1 MVANIT
7 RQEEELYQALK
18 PVVAPMGVDLL
29 DVDVRD
35 HQGDLA
41 LRIVIDDEDGVGVED
56 CGRIS
61 EQVSPVLEMEAPDLF
76 REAQL
81 EVTSPGVERRL
92 RRTDEFEHYAA
103 RRVAV
108 KCYAPYEGR
117 KNWSGTIR
125 DHTDDELT
133 IETDEGEI
141 ANIPLNQV
149 ASVRLEFNAEDYL
162 SGGNNKDG

>member
-7 RQEEELYQALK
+7 RQEEELYESLK
-18 PVVAPMGVDLL
+18 PVVTSMGVDLL

-35 HQGDLA
+35 HQGDLV
-41 LRIVIDDEDGVGVED
+41 LRIVIDDEDGVGIED

-61 EQVSPVLEMEAPDLF
+61 EQVAPVFELEVPDLF

-92 RRTDEFEHYAA
+92 RRADEFDHYAG

-108 KCYAPYEGR
+108 KCYAPYEGQ

-125 DHTDDELT
+125 DHTDDHLE
-133 IETDEGEI
+133 IETDEGDIVE
-141 ANIPLNQV
+141 IPLNQV